1 MTVGL
6 IYYFISY
13 FTAAFILALCLTPL
27 LRPFAFAA
35 GAVDTG
41 TGRRAHAGIIPRLGG
56 IGIFL
61 AFVIPMGFSLT
72 RGAWGDLYGKMVGV
86 LAASA
91 VVLVIGICDDLK
103 GATVRN
109 KLIAEVLAAVIIYA
123 WGIRIT
129 DVSNP
134 FGGHI
139 ALGLFSLP
147 VTVLW
152 IIVITNAVNLIDGL
166 DGLAAGTGILVAAT
180 FTLLPGTDFHLQL
193 AYIIL
198 AGSLAG
204 FLIYNFPPASI
215 FMGDAG
221 SLFLGFF
228 LASTSILSARK
239 ATALATLMIPI
250 VAFMF
255 PLMDMFYAVIRRY
268 YRGVPLGEA
277 DREHIHH
284 KLLAMGL
291 SKKKVL
297 LVISL
302 VNVVVMVMVLLLVRQ
317 QLNVEFIGL
326 ILVVLA
332 AVGGLRLFGY
342 VEFVPFVRELQ
353 RNFEISRRSR
363 YFNYIIKRF
372 RRDAGSARTVEE
384 LKQRLDELMRE
395 YKFTR
400 VRIFLHS
407 YSEKEPFYAYA
418 PEGLPA
424 SGKPLMLTFA
434 VVSAE
439 EHVGLVHLTRE
450 MDDDYLLCAAE
461 MARAISEEVARFA
474 RLHQPVMSA
483 LSGRQKR

>member
-1 MTVGL
+1 MTVSL
-6 IYYFISY
+6 VYYFISY
-13 FTAAFILALCLTPL
+13 FTAAFILALCITPL
-27 LRPFAFAA
+27 LRPLAFSV

-41 TGRRAHAGIIPRLGG
+41 TGRRAHSGIIPRLGG
-56 IGIFL
+56 IAIFL
-61 AFVIPMGFSLT
+61 AFALPMAFSLT
-72 RGAWGDLYGKMVGV
+72 RGAWDDLHVKMLGILV
-86 LAASA
+86 ASA

-109 KLIAEVLAAVIIYA
+109 KLIAEVLAAGIIYA

-129 DVSNP
+129 DVSSP

-139 ALGLFSLP
+139 PLGLFSLP
-147 VTVLW
+147 VTILW

-193 AYIIL
+193 IYIIL

-297 LVISL
+297 LLISL
-302 VNVVVMVMVLLLVRQ
+302 VNVAVMVLVLLLVRQ

-326 ILVVLA
+326 ILVVVV
-332 AVGGLRLFGY
+332 AVIGLRLFGY
-342 VEFVPFVRELQ
+342 VEFVPFVKERV
-353 RNFEISRRSR
+353 RSFEISRRSK
-363 YFNYIIKRF
+363 YFNYVIKRF
-372 RRDAGSARTVEE
+372 RRDAGSAQTPEE
-384 LKQRLDELMRE
+384 LRRRLDELMRE

-400 VRIFLHS
+400 VLIFLHS
-407 YSEKEPFYAYA
+407 YSEKEPFYDYN
-418 PEGLPA
+418 PVEKPA
-424 SGKPLMLTFA
+424 TGKPLMLTFA
-434 VVSAE
+434 VVREDA
-439 EHVGLVHLTRE
+439 HLGLAHLTRE

-461 MARAISEEVARFA
+461 MVRAISAEVARFA
-474 RLHQPVMSA
+474 
-483 LSGRQKR
+483 